1 MESVKRE
8 YNKQYDTWVPWLED
22 QYLYYFG
29 KDNKASYVTKQQLEK
44 SKVTGI
50 KQVDT
55 IQDGVNNL
63 VGDQVG
69 KGGLLQPIGDMASKE
84 GVNRMERQGKDDRGD
99 YAPGPLNSVAK
110 PVAENAQAGASAVAG
125 GAQTGATNAM
135 EGAKNVGGYLG
146 GMSPYG
152 KKTEEGKQ

>member
-1 MESVKRE
+1 METVKRQ
-8 YNKQYDTWVPWLED
+8 YNNQYEKWAPWLED

-55 IQDGVNNL
+55 LQDGVNNL

-69 KGGLLQPIGDMASKE
+69 KGGLLQPVGDLASKE
-84 GVNRMERQGKDDRGD
+84 GVNRMERQGKDDNGA
-99 YAPGPLNSVAK
+99 YAPGPMNSVAN
-110 PVAENAQAGASAVAG
+110 PVAENAKAGGSAVAG
-125 GAQTGATNAM
+125 GAQTGANKAM
-135 EGAKNVGGYLG
+135 EGAKNAGGYLG
-146 GMSPYG
+146 GMSPFG
-152 KKTEEGKQ
+152 KKKEDGKE